1 VRDDHELL
9 LAGRQAGRQHE
20 WPALAIVAGLGLG
33 LLLAAPFADRPLQ
46 GTEALLP
53 AYAAVVLIV
62 DVIAATLLLA
72 QFAVHGA
79 VPLLVLAVGYLISG
93 LTAVPWVMTF
103 PGVLAETGLLGAGL
117 QTTALIAAV
126 RRLVFPTAVLVYAA
140 LQHRRQPAAVDPARV
155 RPLVLLAVLGSL
167 ALTLV
172 ATWLAVAGEQLAPR
186 FMVDQ
191 RAATATWTAVLYVS
205 LLLTLAAAVLLLARR
220 RRSLLDLWLL
230 VTLAAF
236 LSEIVLL
243 GFLGAGV
250 RFSLGWWAGRAF
262 GLLAASVVMLALL
275 AQTSTL
281 YARLLQSLLAESRV
295 QEARAT
301 MLEALAA
308 ALAHELNQPLASIV
322 TSADAAARW
331 LDRPEPDLREVLA
344 RLRRITA
351 DGHSAAAIIAS
362 LRRTFGRRASLH
374 GPVDLAALVGE
385 AVRLMRA
392 DARAA
397 GVVVAVEIAP
407 GLPPVRGDAVPLR
420 QALLNLLA
428 NAVDAVAAVD
438 GGPRSIRVTCV
449 RSPAGVMI
457 AVADTGVGLANDG
470 QLFDAFHSTKPQGM
484 GLGLMICRTVVE
496 AHGGRVTA
504 RANTP
509 RGAVFEIVLPV
520 ASPDAGEGGHG

>member
-9 LAGRQAGRQHE
+9 LTGRQAGRQHE
-20 WPALAIVAGLGLG
+20 WLALAIVVGLGLG

-79 VPLLVLAVGYLISG
+79 VALLVLAVGYLISG

-117 QTTALIAAV
+117 QSTALIAAV
-126 RRLVFPTAVLVYAA
+126 RRLIFPTAVLAYAA
-140 LQHRRQPAAVDPARV
+140 LRYRRRPAAVDAARV
-155 RPLVLLAVLGSL
+155 RLLVLLAVLGSL

-172 ATWLAVAGEQLAPR
+172 ATWLAVAGERLAPR

-205 LLLTLAAAVLLLARR
+205 LLLTLAAAALLLARR

-230 VTLAAF
+230 VTLGAF

-262 GLLAASVVMLALL
+262 GLLAASIVMLALL
-275 AQTSTL
+275 AQTSAL
-281 YARLLQSLLAESRV
+281 YARLLQSLLAESRA

-308 ALAHELNQPLASIV
+308 ALAHELNQPLASIA
-322 TSADAAARW
+322 TSADAAVRW
-331 LDRPEPDLREVLA
+331 LDRSEPDLREVLA
-344 RLRRITA
+344 RLRRIAA
-351 DGHSAAAIIAS
+351 DGHSAATIIAS

-374 GPVDLAALVGE
+374 GPVDLAVLVGE

-392 DARAA
+392 DARVA
-397 GVVVAVEIAP
+397 GAGVAVEIAP
-407 GLPPVRGDAVPLR
+407 GLPPVRGDAVSLR

-438 GGPRSIRVTCV
+438 GGPRSIRVTCAW
-449 RSPAGVMI
+449 SQAGAMI
-457 AVADTGVGLANDG
+457 AVADTGVGLADNG
-470 QLFDAFHSTKPQGM
+470 QVFDAFHSTKPQGM

-504 RANTP
+504 RANSP
-509 RGAVFEIVLPV
+509 RGAVFEIALPV
-520 ASPDAGEGGHG
+520 APPESGEGSHG